1 MESSQRSPQTIWRS
15 KTNYSAAIGLMFYY
29 ENKQKRSVSMVG
41 YFKKAVGN
49 DDEDA
54 GSEAGASSWISMQSQ
69 PPQPCSMMTMTMMVA
84 MMRIFTCIKIHILD
98 ESSLLTLII
107 FRIAEIGMQRLSQC
121 KKQSAHFQLYKH
133 LGSLD
138 NQLFSK
144 NLEPIVWTIKM
155 QFWPQSTL
163 VDRK

>member
-1 MESSQRSPQTIWRS
+1 MESSQSSPQTIWRS
-15 KTNYSAAIGLMFYY
+15 KTNYSAAIGLMFHY

-69 PPQPCSMMTMTMMVA
+69 PPQPCSMMTMTMVVA
-84 MMRIFTCIKIHILD
+84 MMRIFTCPDTYFGWELFIDLKSFLGLQKLECKDYHNARNSPRTFNYTNILV
-98 ESSLLTLII
+98 LWTIN
-107 FRIAEIGMQRLSQC
+107 C
-121 KKQSAHFQLYKH
+121 
-133 LGSLD
+133 
-138 NQLFSK
+138 FSK